1 MQNFVSDGFALA
13 NLFARF
19 GAVVVGDL
27 VSVEVVDRLFMNA
40 AQELAVRIV
49 NGAAAALESDF
60 FDRFR
65 RQ

>member
-40 AQELAVRIV
+40 AQELARPH
-49 NGAAAALESDF
+49 
-60 FDRFR
+60 RKR
-65 RQ
+65 RGSRA